1 MAVSKTNA
9 MRLLDQHGVLYEIKE
24 YEVDPDDL
32 SAETV
37 AKKVGLPA
45 DQVFKTLC
53 VRGDRNGE
61 VLAVIPGSDS
71 LNLKALAKLTG
82 DRKMDL
88 LPLKEVLAV
97 TGYQRGAV
105 TALAAKRA
113 FPLYVDETIE
123 LFDIISI
130 SVGMRGVQALLK
142 PEDYLRVT
150 NPTIAAL
157 VA

>member
-1 MAVSKTNA
+1 MKTNA
-9 MRLLDQHGVLYEIKE
+9 MRLLDQHGVQYEVKE
-24 YEVDPDDL
+24 YAVDPDDL
-32 SAETV
+32 TAGTV
-37 AKKVGLPA
+37 AQKVGLPPE
-45 DQVFKTLC
+45 QVFKTLC

-61 VLAVIPGSDS
+61 VLAVIPGNAE

-88 LPLKEVLAV
+88 LPLKEVLNV

-105 TALAAKRA
+105 TAFAAKRD
-113 FPLYVDETIE
+113 FPVYADETIE
-123 LFDIISI
+123 LFDVISV

-150 NPTIAAL
+150 GAI
-157 VA
+157 VAGLTMD

>member
-1 MAVSKTNA
+1 MGAPKTNA
-9 MRLLDQHGVLYEIKE
+9 MRLLDQHGVRYEIKE
-24 YEVDPDDL
+24 YEVDPEDL

-37 AKKVGLPA
+37 ANKVGLPA

-53 VRGDRNGE
+53 VRGDRNGD
-61 VLAVIPGSDS
+61 VLAVIPGSTS

-88 LPLKEVLAV
+88 LPLKEVLTV

-105 TALAAKRA
+105 TALAAKRD

-123 LFDIISI
+123 LFDVISI

-142 PEDYLRVT
+142 PEDYIRVT
-150 NPTIAAL
+150 KPVIAEL
-157 VA
+157 T

>member
-1 MAVSKTNA
+1 MATPKTNA
-9 MRLLDQHGVLYEIKE
+9 MRLLDQHGVTYQIKE
-24 YEVDPDDL
+24 YEVDPEDL

-53 VRGDRNGE
+53 VRGDRNGD
-61 VLAVIPGSDS
+61 VLAVIPGSAS

-88 LPLKEVLAV
+88 LPLKEVLNV

-105 TALAAKRA
+105 TALAAKRD
-113 FPLYVDETIE
+113 FPLYVDQTIE
-123 LFDIISI
+123 LYDTISI

-142 PEDYLRVT
+142 PEDYLKVT
-150 NPTIAAL
+150 KPVIAEL
-157 VA
+157 T

>member
-1 MAVSKTNA
+1 MGAPKTNA
-9 MRLLDQHGVLYEIKE
+9 MRLLDQHGVTYQIKQ
-24 YEVDPDDL
+24 YEVDPEDL

-53 VRGDRNGE
+53 VRGDRNGD
-61 VLAVIPGSDS
+61 VLAVIPGSAS

-88 LPLKEVLAV
+88 LPLKEVLNV

-105 TALAAKRA
+105 TALAAKRD

-123 LFDIISI
+123 LYDTISI

-142 PEDYLRVT
+142 PEDYLKVT
-150 NPTIAAL
+150 KPVIAEL
-157 VA
+157 T